1 VQAFW
6 AEFLVRPILQ
16 LGLGRPIL
24 QRWLSPVDPSS
35 EPFLP
40 LTLSQP
46 KTLAL
51 SSLLPTPPSLS
62 SLSLNRPDLVTRAR
76 MVERRERR
84 RVRPCSRLYLPLLSP
99 STTMIQIHKY
109 MRGRAPHI
117 RGCWELRSPSRARL
131 LLCSFT
137 GNGVDCVDRNCLGAL
152 ASFNRRRSPSATNSS
167 SPASSLCQR
176 TRSCRS

>member
-1 VQAFW
+1 MVLSFLQDNTTTVQTFW

-24 QRWLSPVDPSS
+24 QRRLSPVDPSF

-46 KTLAL
+46 ETLAL

-62 SLSLNRPDLVTRAR
+62 PLSLNRPDLVTRAR

-84 RVRPCSRLYLPLLSP
+84 RARPCSRLYIPLLSP
-99 STTMIQIHKY
+99 STALIQIHKY
-109 MRGRAPHI
+109 MRGRETGAIFGMI
-117 RGCWELRSPSRARL
+117 RASASRPRL
-131 LLCSFT
+131 LGASLTISCSPFT
-137 GNGVDCVDRNCLGAL
+137 PLIHR
-152 ASFNRRRSPSATNSS
+152 
-167 SPASSLCQR
+167 
-176 TRSCRS
+176 